1 MAIDQAGLNSL
12 LATFM
17 PKNNM
22 AALREQ
28 RANLLQKLQQKIDT
42 GSKGGERPQA
52 AGIKEQLR
60 ELVAVDQQIAQK
72 LYDEISHKLAEQ
84 RLAREAAIA
93 KKERDRERALAKH
106 ERFLVNRSWS
116 KLLSAACKTSQ
127 PGQFGVGA
135 VSGGSQEDK
144 TYTSEVDNDLQ
155 ESVQYGIAAAEVA
168 VRRKNAEIKAQIE
181 ENAEKKQAAQKK
193 KSKRVNIMA

>member
-28 RANLLQKLQQKIDT
+28 RANLLQKLQQSDT
-42 GSKGGERPQA
+42 GNKDGDRQQTGA
-52 AGIKEQLR
+52 IKHQLR
-60 ELVAVDQQIAQK
+60 ELVAVDQQIAQR
-72 LYDEISHKLAEQ
+72 LYDDISQKLEEK

-106 ERFLVNRSWS
+106 ELLLVNRSMG
-116 KLLSAACKTSQ
+116 KLLSAAGKVSQ
-127 PGQFGVGA
+127 PGQSCIGVF
-135 VSGGSQEDK
+135 SGGSQEDK
-144 TYTSEVDNDLQ
+144 TYISEVDRDLR

-168 VRRKNAEIKAQIE
+168 GRRKNAEVRAQIE
-181 ENAEKKQAAQKK
+181 ENAEKKQAAHRK
-193 KSKRVNIMA
+193 KSKRVNIMV

>member
-1 MAIDQAGLNSL
+1 MAINQTGLNSL
-12 LATFM
+12 LAAFL
-17 PKNNM
+17 PKSNLT
-22 AALREQ
+22 ALREQ
-28 RANLLQKLQQKIDT
+28 RATLLQKLQQKIDT

-60 ELVAVDQQIAQK
+60 ELVAVDQQIAQN
-72 LYDEISHKLAEQ
+72 LYDEISHKLTEQ

-116 KLLSAACKTSQ
+116 KLLYAACKTGQ
-127 PGQFGVGA
+127 PGPFGVGA
-135 VSGGSQEDK
+135 VDGGSQEDK
-144 TYTSEVDNDLQ
+144 TYTSEVDNDIR

-168 VRRKNAEIKAQIE
+168 VRRKNAEVKAQIE
-181 ENAEKKQAAQKK
+181 ENAEKKRAIHKK
-193 KSKRVNIMA
+193 KLKRVNITV

>member
-28 RANLLQKLQQKIDT
+28 RAHLSQKLQQRIDT
-42 GSKGGERPQA
+42 GNK
-52 AGIKEQLR
+52 AGDRQQTGDIKHQLR
-60 ELVAVDQQIAQK
+60 ELAAVDQQIAQR
-72 LYDEISHKLAEQ
+72 LYDEISQKLEEK
-84 RLAREAAIA
+84 RLAQEAAIA

-106 ERFLVNRSWS
+106 ERLLVSRSIG
-116 KLLSAACKTSQ
+116 KLLSAAGKASH
-127 PGQFGVGA
+127 PGQSCIGA
-135 VSGGSQEDK
+135 LSGGSQEDK
-144 TYTSEVDNDLQ
+144 TYISEVDRDLR

-168 VRRKNAEIKAQIE
+168 VRRKNAEAKAQIE
-181 ENAEKKQAAQKK
+181 ENAERKQAAHKRK
-193 KSKRVNIMA
+193 LKRVNIMV